1 MSQSFSGRLSALFGF
16 RGVTRQNAQND
27 FEKQTGIR
35 FVKVD
40 TANDTF
46 RVKQAALGSIFKNTP
61 LTTTLN
67 KYFTAYLNETT
78 LVYSDIRERQQRL
91 NELRFA
97 VLNDPFLG
105 RVCELVAGE
114 ATQLDQQNRLLSV
127 ESPSVA
133 FTNKCYE
140 LFAQWGIT
148 QQRIYSVCYN
158 LQQYGEALWAHR
170 VSERGIERIIPLR
183 VPALQERLEFS
194 AAHMAEVLSQMHG
207 QYEAQKSRGAKIDKL
222 ISMLTNKENSTATTP
237 HKIEDLNTNFSDVFD
252 TKLLG
257 FEFDDG
263 LIVPPWLIT
272 HFRYNADESEFFPYG
287 YPPLLKALAP
297 FKQYYST
304 MALQGLARASSFP
317 VQLYTVKGAEGANV
331 YQAFDIVN
339 NVREEYEN
347 IGVTQQ
353 SNSLEVYTINTKVWI
368 PEGLMDM
375 KVIESKVS
383 YDFTGDLEM
392 YQDRVAIACGVP
404 KAYLD
409 QEFGGFGNSGISLI
423 EQYKPFAR
431 HVYTIQSSFLEGL
444 GQLIRLHFAITGEF
458 DYNIPFVL
466 SMRFPADEMCS
477 EKREARTASIDLAN
491 SIIEMLQSVLGMEEG
506 TALPPDVVS
515 DILSKYTFIDPT
527 ELQRWLRL
535 SAIQKAAS
543 KAADDS
549 SGEDGGD
556 SSGDDG
562 GGNIDIDMGAEGGDA
577 GGDDGGGGEEPLP
590 ESEEYYNTIK
600 KRLKEKG
607 IKEKEIHL
615 REIRE
620 RYKIAKNDIYMQFLK
635 ENNFQEWKDHVHG
648 HSLIIP
654 PIKEGSSYYESLK
667 VMSDKENVKG
677 TRLREEITATDMLK
691 QVREQNMSLND
702 MLNQD
707 LKDIDD
713 MIKLEDT

>member
-1 MSQSFSGRLSALFGF
+1 
-16 RGVTRQNAQND
+16 
-27 FEKQTGIR
+27 
-35 FVKVD
+35 
-40 TANDTF
+40 
-46 RVKQAALGSIFKNTP
+46 LGSIFKNTP

-67 KYFTAYLNETT
+67 KYFNAYINETT
-78 LVYSDIRERQQRL
+78 LVYSDIRERLQRL

-114 ATQLDQQNRLLSV
+114 ATQLDQQNRLLSID
-127 ESPSVA
+127 SPSVA

-170 VSERGIERIIPLR
+170 ISDRGVERIIPLR
-183 VPALQERLEFS
+183 VPALKERLEFS
-194 AAHMAEVLSQMHG
+194 AAHMAEVLAQMNG
-207 QYEAQKSRGAKIDKL
+207 EYELQKNRGAKIDKL
-222 ISMLTNKENSTATTP
+222 VTMLTTREGGDTTN
-237 HKIEDLNTNFSDVFD
+237 DLNTNFSDVFD

-263 LIVPPWLIT
+263 IIVPPWLIT
-272 HFRYNADESEFFPYG
+272 HFRYNAEESEFFPYG

-317 VQLYTVKGAEGANV
+317 VQMYKVKGTEGANV

-339 NVREEYEN
+339 NVREEYDN
-347 IGVTQQ
+347 IGVTPQ

-368 PEGLMDM
+368 PDGLMDM
-375 KVIESKVS
+375 QIIESKVD

-392 YQDRVAIACGVP
+392 YQDRVAIATGVP

-458 DYNIPFVL
+458 DYNTPFVL
-466 SMRFPADEMCS
+466 SMRFPADEMGD
-477 EKREARTASIDLAN
+477 EKREARSASIELAN
-491 SIIEMLQSVLGMEEG
+491 SIVELLQGVLGMEEG
-506 TALPPDVVS
+506 EPLPPDVVS
-515 DILSKYTFIDPT
+515 DILAKYTFLDPT

-543 KAADDS
+543 NAA
-549 SGEDGGD
+549 GGD
-556 SSGDDG
+556 E
-562 GGNIDIDMGAEGGDA
+562 EGE
-577 GGDDGGGGEEPLP
+577 GGDDGGGGGDLGGGDLDMGGDGGGDDGSDGAPMEER
-590 ESEEYYNTIK
+590 YYQEVKN
-600 KRLKEKG
+600 RLREKQ
-607 IKEKEIHL
+607 IKEKEIHI
-615 REIRE
+615 REIRK
-620 RYKIAKNDIYMQFLK
+620 RYKESKDSIYMQFLR
-635 ENNFQEWKDHVHG
+635 ENNFQEWNDHVHG
-648 HSLIIP
+648 HSLIIS
-654 PIKEGSSYYESLK
+654 PIMEGNKYFESFKIMSSKDEAG
-667 VMSDKENVKG
+667 N
-677 TRLREEITATDMLK
+677 RLRETTMTATDMLK
-691 QVREQNMSLND
+691 QVRENNLSLDD
-702 MLNQD
+702 MLSTPI
-707 LKDIDD
+707 KDIDEE
-713 MIKLEDT
+713 IKKEEES